1 MQFSSNQNRQHP
13 MKKNIL
19 QLLALAIFLSLPVLF
34 MTGCYNDSK
43 EYLYPELSGD
53 CDTTNVTFALSV
65 KPIIDGNCTS
75 CHSGNSPSGGL
86 NIENYDQTKALADDG
101 RLVNVINAAN
111 GYQLM
116 PQGGALP
123 DCSIKTIE
131 IWVAAGAPNN

>member
-1 MQFSSNQNRQHP
+1 
-13 MKKNIL
+13 MKKIL
-19 QLLALAIFLSLPVLF
+19 IQITALCLFLSLPVLF

-65 KPIIDGNCTS
+65 KPIIDGNCKS
-75 CHSGNSPSGGL
+75 CHSGSSPSGGVS
-86 NIENYDQTKALADDG
+86 IENYAQTKALADDG
-101 RLVNVINAAN
+101 RLVNVINATG
-111 GYQLM
+111 GYPLM
-116 PQGGALP
+116 PQGAALP

>member
-1 MQFSSNQNRQHP
+1 
-13 MKKNIL
+13 MKKIIIQITAL
-19 QLLALAIFLSLPVLF
+19 CLLRLLPVLF

-43 EYLYPELSGD
+43 EYLYPELSGG
-53 CDTTNVTFALSV
+53 CDTTNVTFSGSV
-65 KPIIDGNCTS
+65 QPITDANCKS
-75 CHSGNSPSGGL
+75 CHSGSSPSGGL